1 MNNNGSIIINSNEI
15 NKTINYLSTSCA
27 NLEENMAGKLPG
39 NFSVLADL
47 DLYSNGIST
56 IISQTNLV
64 IDSHKTL
71 ISQIT
76 QHLESYA
83 SKETQLSSLLESG
96 LGNYQSSSGSYSG
109 DDIVSDDIMIDDVD
123 SGKKIDASYLLEN
136 IPKLTDDEK
145 RTMLYLLNVNKPE
158 DTTLVSLLLDTS
170 SSEKLYTTLKKIFK
184 DTFQDST
191 NLTLED
197 YQKVQKILLD
207 SICSGDILTQNLKTD
222 SILSAKE
229 YLLKISSENNINI
242 SDLLLENKYTKILQ
256 TALLNLYDGNE
267 IGKYELSN
275 DMINNFR
282 EYIDNLATYNNTTS
296 EHLLTDKIDLVIGRV
311 SWILE

>member
-1 MNNNGSIIINSNEI
+1 M
-15 NKTINYLSTSCA
+15 STSCA

-76 QHLESYA
+76 QHLEGYA

-242 SDLLLENKYTKILQ
+242 SDLLLENEYTKILQ

>member
-27 NLEENMAGKLPG
+27 NLEENVAGKLPG

-64 IDSHKTL
+64 IDRHKTL

-242 SDLLLENKYTKILQ
+242 SDLLLENEYTKILQ

-311 SWILE
+311 